1 MNPMTFMATE
11 REITLAAEG
20 RYILSIGESVS
31 GNLTRLENFVSE
43 LPQRKVRLEKKL
55 EQLKSDLEIA
65 KEQVEKPFEQ
75 AERLSALLSEQAE
88 LNAELNLD
96 KREEVIVDD
105 DGEGDEE
112 NYRAI
117 PILPEDKI
125 KKEVSIIDEEDKIA
139 AMQVDVLPDYAVT
152 KEDMHAYGYTWDG
165 MLPVTGITA
174 KALARIGVTIYELRE
189 NDTEGMVDD
198 PDVFDE
204 KDRLFGVEKPEWN
217 AFMQSE
223 NGRDYMAARHEIVKS
238 VLTSLDGEDMSYFSN
253 TERETLWE
261 QYGTEVYAL
270 DKALGGRS
278 LPAATE
284 MKEYALPVFDEQVEK
299 LKGELP
305 FADHGWGEADIHLAV
320 FGNVEA
326 QELKDILH
334 GLYLYKLR

>member
-1 MNPMTFMATE
+1 
-11 REITLAAEG
+11 
-20 RYILSIGESVS
+20 
-31 GNLTRLENFVSE
+31 
-43 LPQRKVRLEKKL
+43 
-55 EQLKSDLEIA
+55 
-65 KEQVEKPFEQ
+65 
-75 AERLSALLSEQAE
+75 
-88 LNAELNLD
+88 
-96 KREEVIVDD
+96 
-105 DGEGDEE
+105 
-112 NYRAI
+112 
-117 PILPEDKI
+117 
-125 KKEVSIIDEEDKIA
+125 
-139 AMQVDVLPDYAVT
+139 MQVDILPDYAVT

-165 MLPVTGITA
+165 ILPVTGITA

-198 PDVFDE
+198 PAVFDE

-217 AFMQSE
+217 AFMRSE
-223 NGRDYMAARHEIVKS
+223 NGRNYMATRREIVKS

-253 TERETLWE
+253 TERETLWV

-278 LPAATE
+278 LSSATD

-326 QELKDILH
+326 QELKDILSKYSYETRLNAFR
-334 GLYLYKLR
+334 GSMLFWIRNLQSSII